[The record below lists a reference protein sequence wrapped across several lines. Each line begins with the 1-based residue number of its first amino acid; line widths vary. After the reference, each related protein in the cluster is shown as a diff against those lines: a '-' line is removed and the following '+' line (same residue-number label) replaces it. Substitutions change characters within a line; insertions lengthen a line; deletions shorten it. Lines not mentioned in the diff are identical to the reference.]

1 VALRR
6 PLCAWRGLL
15 AGIVLA
21 APGLVHGQPP
31 AEQQRPIRVGN
42 INLLTAGGGY
52 NSHDHPTVDSHG
64 FVNLTYARRIL
75 RREMRAVPLW
85 IRGALSFTDD
95 ERELEQ
101 SYTYWPDPQ
110 AGTVRGP
117 ETVQEQTSDTTVR
130 AELLLDLVHN
140 SHNALYGG
148 AGVALHVVNFDSFGE
163 SSSLNGAAGLSTSE
177 SRVGPSVVA
186 GWRLFMASQPF
197 TLYAE
202 ARYGFTYGRA
212 EGPQDANPKTA
223 PGLEDFA
230 VDWTQNVSFEGGLG
244 LHW

>member
-1 VALRR
+1 MALQRS
-6 PLCAWRGLL
+6 LCALL
-15 AGIVLA
+15 AGAVLA
-21 APGLVHGQPP
+21 APGLGRGQTP
-31 AEQQRPIRVGN
+31 EQERPIRVGN

-52 NSHDHPTVDSHG
+52 ASHDHPTVDSHG

-85 IRGALSFTDD
+85 IRGALSFIDD
-95 ERELEQ
+95 DRKLAQ
-101 SYTYWPDPQ
+101 SYTYWPD
-110 AGTVRGP
+110 AADGNSRGP

-130 AELLLDLVHN
+130 AELLLDLLHN

-148 AGVALHVVNFDSFGE
+148 AGIALHVVNFDSFGE
-163 SSSLNGAAGLSTSE
+163 SSSQQGAAGLSTSE

-197 TLYAE
+197 TLYVE
-202 ARYGFTYGRA
+202 ARYGFTYGRT
-212 EGPQDANPKTA
+212 EGPQDALPAHA
-223 PGLEDFA
+223 PAFEDFDLDQA
-230 VDWTQNVSFEGGLG
+230 NTASFEGGLG